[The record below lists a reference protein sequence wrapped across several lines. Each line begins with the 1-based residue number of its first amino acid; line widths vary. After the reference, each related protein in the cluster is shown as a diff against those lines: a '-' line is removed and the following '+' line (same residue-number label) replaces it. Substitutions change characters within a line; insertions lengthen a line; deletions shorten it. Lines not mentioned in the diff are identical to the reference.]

1 MAKGNEMSRR
11 VLYLDCA
18 GGAAGDMVLCAL
30 TEAADCAAVVE
41 ALPSALGFSDI
52 TMNQMH
58 YLETIAMLSN
68 PTSGDLADSLSVTRP
83 SVSAIVKKLIETGY
97 LTKTKSKI
105 DGRVY
110 YLHLTDKGFRFNE
123 LHSEIH
129 QILARRIIENLNQDE
144 IEMLAG
150 LLGKLTNE

>member
-1 MAKGNEMSRR
+1 MDDKSIVLETVEMISQ
-11 VLYLDCA
+11 LMGELESKA
-18 GGAAGDMVLCAL
+18 F
-30 TEAADCAAVVE
+30 EQE
-41 ALPSALGFSDI
+41 GFFDI

-110 YLHLTDKGFRFNE
+110 YLHLTDKGLRFNE

-144 IEMLAG
+144 IEVLAG
-150 LLGKLTNE
+150 LLGKLTHE

>member
-1 MAKGNEMSRR
+1 MDDKSIVLDTVEMISQ
-11 VLYLDCA
+11 LMGELESKA
-18 GGAAGDMVLCAL
+18 F
-30 TEAADCAAVVE
+30 EQE
-41 ALPSALGFSDI
+41 GFSDI

-110 YLHLTDKGFRFNE
+110 YLHLTDKGLRFNE

-144 IEMLAG
+144 IEVLAG
-150 LLGKLTNE
+150 LLGKLTHE

>member
-1 MAKGNEMSRR
+1 MDDKSIVLKTVEMISQ
-11 VLYLDCA
+11 LMGELESKA
-18 GGAAGDMVLCAL
+18 F
-30 TEAADCAAVVE
+30 EQE
-41 ALPSALGFSDI
+41 GFFDI

-110 YLHLTDKGFRFNE
+110 YLYLTDKGLRFNE

-144 IEMLAG
+144 IEVLAG
-150 LLGKLTNE
+150 LLGKLTHE

>member
-1 MAKGNEMSRR
+1 MDDKSIVLETVEMISQ
-11 VLYLDCA
+11 LMGELESKA
-18 GGAAGDMVLCAL
+18 F
-30 TEAADCAAVVE
+30 EQE
-41 ALPSALGFSDI
+41 GFSDI

-110 YLHLTDKGFRFNE
+110 YLYLTDKGLRFNE

-144 IEMLAG
+144 IEVLAG
-150 LLGKLTNE
+150 LLGKLTHE

>member
-1 MAKGNEMSRR
+1 MDDKSIVLETVEMISQ
-11 VLYLDCA
+11 LMGELESKA
-18 GGAAGDMVLCAL
+18 F
-30 TEAADCAAVVE
+30 EQE
-41 ALPSALGFSDI
+41 GFSDI

-110 YLHLTDKGFRFNE
+110 YLHLTDKGLRFNE

-144 IEMLAG
+144 IEVLAG
-150 LLGKLTNE
+150 LLGKLTHE